1 MSLGSAIR
9 KENLTFFSNL
19 ERDVVYRSDFL
30 LILFKYLEK
39 LDNAK
44 DIERTD
50 SDAVGLFCSILN

>member
-50 SDAVGLFCSILN
+50 SDAVVLFCSILN